1 MGATICKSYTQEFIQ
16 YGTEHF
22 IVVIG
27 RLENLWSILFEFD
40 IYVVLEVGR
49 ILNKEVVS
57 LLNCHLPELQVIT
70 R

>member
-1 MGATICKSYTQEFIQ
+1 MKTDQ
-16 YGTEHF
+16 Y

-27 RLENLWSILFEFD
+27 RLEDLWSILCEFD

-49 ILNKEVVS
+49 ILNKEFVS
-57 LLNCHLPELQVIT
+57 LPNCHLPELQVII